1 MDIGK
6 TDKIKKQQKN
16 EVGQTKK
23 RKKRKRRRTKIKIT
37 NRKKLDGQKI

>member
-1 MDIGK
+1 MNIGK
-6 TDKIKKQQKN
+6 TDKIKNQQKK

-23 RKKRKRRRTKIKIT
+23 IKKRKRRRTKRKIT